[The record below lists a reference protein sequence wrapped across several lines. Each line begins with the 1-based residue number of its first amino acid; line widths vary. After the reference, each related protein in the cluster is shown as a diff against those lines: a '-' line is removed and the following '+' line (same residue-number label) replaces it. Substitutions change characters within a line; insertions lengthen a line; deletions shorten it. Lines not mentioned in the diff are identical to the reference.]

1 MTSVEHTSFV
11 DESKLVS
18 LVPSTIRWQQLQP
31 GNFDVAFK
39 VLAATPL
46 VISSR
51 TMNLAFHGTAQ
62 VVPGRRSVVTIDS
75 VTDAR
80 WRGSAFGAAN
90 IASGDEV
97 DVRTTGAS
105 TLLAIAV
112 DEPHLQRHY
121 HHSLDASDIVDR
133 LGNNRVTGNF
143 LAAHRVRTAVRQ
155 VCAAESSVPP
165 TAAGTM
171 LALLAATVAEIE
183 NHAIARSHCLN
194 RRYAAVRAC
203 AAYMREH
210 IDETITLIDLSTAC
224 GMRSRSLINAFEAI
238 VGLSPMDYL
247 KRLRLSSVR
256 SMLLRSDPRSTRVID
271 VATEWGFWHMGHFAH
286 DYRVM
291 FGEAP
296 SQTLLSR

>member
-1 MTSVEHTSFV
+1 MSIEHTSFV

-39 VLAATPL
+39 VLAAPPI

-62 VVPGRRSVVTIDS
+62 VVPGRHSVVTIDS
-75 VTDAR
+75 ATEAR
-80 WRGSAFGAAN
+80 WRGSAFGPSH

-112 DEPHLQRHY
+112 DEPDLQKNFCD
-121 HHSLDASDIVDR
+121 SLDASDVVDR
-133 LGNNRVTGNF
+133 LAGNRIAGNLVTANR
-143 LAAHRVRTAVRQ
+143 LRTAVRQ
-155 VCAAESSVPP
+155 ICAAESSMPP
-165 TAAGTM
+165 TVAGTI
-171 LALLAATVAEIE
+171 LALLADTVAEIDDYS
-183 NHAIARSHCLN
+183 IVRSHCLN
-194 RRYAAVRAC
+194 RRYAAVRKC

-256 SMLLRSDPRSTRVID
+256 SMLLRADARSTRVID

-296 SQTLLSR
+296 SKTLLSR

>member
-1 MTSVEHTSFV
+1 MNVEHTSFV

-31 GNFDVAFK
+31 GKLDVAFK
-39 VLAATPL
+39 VLATTPL

-51 TMNLAFHGTAQ
+51 TMNLAFHGSAQ
-62 VVPGRRSVVTIDS
+62 VVPGRHSIVTIDS
-75 VTDAR
+75 ASEAR
-80 WRGSAFGAAN
+80 WRGSAFGASN
-90 IASGDEV
+90 IASGTEI
-97 DVRTTGAS
+97 DVRTTGPS

-112 DEPHLQRHY
+112 DEPGLQKHF
-121 HHSLDASDIVDR
+121 HDSLDASDIVER
-133 LGNNRVTGNF
+133 LGGNRVTGN
-143 LAAHRVRTAVRQ
+143 LVAAGRLRTAVRQ
-155 VCAAESSVPP
+155 VCAGESSMPP
-165 TAAGTM
+165 AAAGNI
-171 LALLAATVAEIE
+171 LALLATTVAEID
-183 NHAIARSHCLN
+183 HHSIVRSHCLN
-194 RRYAAVRAC
+194 RRYTAVRLC
-203 AAYMREH
+203 EAYMREH

-247 KRLRLSSVR
+247 KRLRLSSVH
-256 SMLLRSDPRSTRVID
+256 SMLLRADPRSTRVID

-296 SQTLLSR
+296 SQTLVSR